1 MKNNQ
6 ITNNFLKKVSGPDNL
21 KETKKIIKKLKS
33 KNGIETDAE
42 IVENENK
49 KEIKIS
55 NDERLLLK
63 LHDVSIANYKK
74 DKNPK
79 TKKEICHWEFDED
92 EFNKKM
98 EEFEEQ
104 NELITNPIIND
115 FLKEILNL
123 ESDLEYIKFIIL
135 ALIDGIET
143 DEEIHEKTDIKL
155 NTVRKLLYKL
165 HDASIATYK
174 RNKDPETQ
182 WFTYT
187 WKFDKEE
194 SNEKITAFYTERLKE
209 REELLDEL
217 ENNLYFVCCMEPAH
231 FKGNYT
237 ESSEYEFYCPIC
249 DYELEPYD
257 AKKEKSL
264 LKRRITT
271 DKKNFKKFEEIIS
284 E

>member
-6 ITNNFLKKVSGPDNL
+6 ITNNFLKKVAGPDNL
-21 KETKKIIKKLKS
+21 KETKKVIKKLKS
-33 KNGIETDAE
+33 KKGIETDAE
-42 IVENENK
+42 IFEKISK
-49 KEIKIS
+49 KDIKI
-55 NDERLLLK
+55 DDDTRILIK
-63 LHDVSIANYKK
+63 LHDASIANYQK
-74 DKNPK
+74 DTAPK
-79 TKKEICHWEFDED
+79 TKKEILHWNFDDEKFTQKMD
-92 EFNKKM
+92 EFTK
-98 EEFEEQ
+98 Q
-104 NELITNPIIND
+104 NEIITNSIITD
-115 FLKEILNL
+115 FLKEILNSEL
-123 ESDLEYIKFIIL
+123 DLEYIKFIIL

-165 HDASIATYK
+165 HDASIANYK

-187 WKFDKEE
+187 WRFDKEE
-194 SNEKITAFYTERLKE
+194 SVEKITEFYTARLKQ

-237 ESSEYEFYCPIC
+237 ESSEYEFYCPVC

-257 AKKEKSL
+257 AKKEKKL

-271 DKKNFKKFEEIIS
+271 DKKNFKKFEELC

>member
-6 ITNNFLKKVSGPDNL
+6 ITNNFLKKVAGPDNL
-21 KETKKIIKKLKS
+21 KETKKVIKKLKS
-33 KNGIETDAE
+33 KKGIETDAE
-42 IVENENK
+42 IFEKISK
-49 KEIKIS
+49 KEIKI
-55 NDERLLLK
+55 DDDTRILIK
-63 LHDVSIANYKK
+63 LHDASIANYQK
-74 DKNPK
+74 DTAPK
-79 TKKEICHWEFDED
+79 TKKEILRWNFDDEKFTQKMD
-92 EFNKKM
+92 EFTK
-98 EEFEEQ
+98 Q
-104 NELITNPIIND
+104 NEIITNSIITD
-115 FLKEILNL
+115 FLKEILNSEL
-123 ESDLEYIKFIIL
+123 DLEYIKFIIL

-165 HDASIATYK
+165 HDASIANYK

-187 WKFDKEE
+187 WRFDKEE
-194 SNEKITAFYTERLKE
+194 SVEKITEFYTARLKQ

-237 ESSEYEFYCPIC
+237 ESSEYEFYCPVC

-257 AKKEKSL
+257 AEKEKKL
-264 LKRRITT
+264 LKRRITI
-271 DKKNFKKFEEIIS
+271 DKKNFQKFEELC

>member
-6 ITNNFLKKVSGPDNL
+6 ITNNFLKKVAGPDNL
-21 KETKKIIKKLKS
+21 KETKKIIKKIKS
-33 KNGIETDAE
+33 KNGLETTAKILDDE
-42 IVENENK
+42 YKKENK
-49 KEIKIS
+49 LS
-55 NDERLLLK
+55 NEERLLLK
-63 LHDVSIANYKK
+63 LHDISIATYKK
-74 DKNPK
+74 NKKPK
-79 TKKEICHWEFDED
+79 TEDEICHWTFDE
-92 EFNKKM
+92 EQFNEKM
-98 EEFEEQ
+98 EEFTNQ
-104 NELITNPIIND
+104 NEFITNPIITD
-115 FLKEILNL
+115 FLKEILNS
-123 ESDLEYIKFIIL
+123 ENDLEYIKFIIL
-135 ALIDGIET
+135 ALIDEIET

-165 HDASIATYK
+165 HDASIANYK

-187 WKFDKEE
+187 WKFDKKE
-194 SNEKITAFYTERLKE
+194 SVEKITEFYTTRLNK

-237 ESSEYEFYCPIC
+237 ESSEYEFYCPVC

-257 AKKEKSL
+257 AKSEKTL

-271 DKKNFKKFEEIIS
+271 DKKNFKKFEEIMN